1 MLNDFEIFYKYDT
14 KSLTGWGKV
23 SVIYIDTKRER
34 YMLEIDVD
42 ERNIDNSDEDGNEYY
57 SIEVSKEVFDML
69 LTGVKSKG
77 YLKIEEEK

>member
-23 SVIYIDTKRER
+23 SVIYIDAKRER